1 MADPNPSRI
10 DGLVRKLSRKRLI
23 DGQFD
28 QCDLTFRELG
38 LIEVSMIKS
47 LCAIYHG
54 RISYPSQKEEEKK
67 EAEVATAAAPPP
79 EPAKQATA

>member
-1 MADPNPSRI
+1 MD
-10 DGLVRKLSRKRLI
+10 D
-23 DGQFD
+23 QFD
-28 QCDLTFRELG
+28 QCDLSFRELG

-67 EAEVATAAAPPP
+67 EAEAATEATPPRA
-79 EPAKQATA
+79 PAKQATA